1 MRRLL
6 DELGVRV
13 KPQLPGLSPEERAA
27 LSDAVRTLN
36 SHERRVLELRYG
48 LWGENPHTLGE
59 VADMFRLSPHRIQH
73 IEQQAL
79 KKLPVLARYR
89 SGRRDSGDVT
99 PLRPEPERT
108 TRRYA

>member
-1 MRRLL
+1 MRRFL

-27 LSDAVRTLN
+27 LSDAVGKLN

-59 VADMFRLSPHRIQH
+59 VAEMFRVSPHRIQR

-79 KKLPVLARYR
+79 KKLPVLARHR

-99 PLRPEPERT
+99 TSAPRT
-108 TRRYA
+108 